1 MKKIIFCA
9 LVIWPMMTFAQ
20 AVEDWLIAVPNTPA
34 NGDVAD
40 ATKLNANFDY
50 LEDVLSFKRASGYNF
65 IIGGTNEPTIFFDE
79 DNNSANPTG
88 VANLGVGFDVLD
100 KLRLGAGNVA
110 YGLSALNEL
119 DDCSYNTAVG
129 VYALTEIEGSSCSW
143 NTGVGFGA
151 GRNLLTGAFNIAL
164 GVSALGNLTTGSNN
178 IAIGKNSMLSSNTPT
193 SISATENISIGDD
206 AMRNHTGGYRNVAIG
221 SDALGGFDDRGGRE
235 LDVPT
240 SGKSNVAVGPGA
252 LQSNT
257 GDYNVAIGG
266 YASAA
271 AGHNFQGGVAVGF
284 ASQAGTDAV
293 AIGIGDEA
301 TGENSVALGAG
312 ATVAVDNTIQI
323 GGSAITSI
331 LTATATSVNSDARLK
346 EAIVPVET
354 GLALINDLKP
364 VKYHRI
370 NNQAADLDMG
380 LLAQDVESA
389 LMKHGMSDVG
399 TVRNATEEGYRSVR
413 YNDLLA
419 PMIRAIQE
427 LDGQHSVAVA
437 ETDQQIAALQAQLM
451 AQKGSLLSMIAAQ
464 QEQIAQLQGLVEQQR
479 QFVSR

>member
-9 LVIWPMMTFAQ
+9 LVIWPVITFGAGP
-20 AVEDWLIAVPNTPA
+20 DIAVPNTPA

-40 ATKLNANFDY
+40 VTKLNANFDY
-50 LEDVLSFKRASGYNF
+50 LEDILSFTSANGNNF
-65 IIGGTNEPTIFFDE
+65 TIGATNSPTIRWDE
-79 DNNSANPTG
+79 DNGFQNPTG
-88 VANLGVGFDVLD
+88 VMNLGIGFGVLD
-100 KLRLGAGNVA
+100 KLRLGVGNVA
-110 YGLSALNEL
+110 YGWSALNEL
-119 DDCSYNTAVG
+119 EDGNYNTAVG
-129 VYALTEIEGSSCSW
+129 WSALKGITAGNYNSTVGTQAGFELSTGSW
-143 NTGVGFGA
+143 NVAMGVNALKKMEA
-151 GRNLLTGAFNIAL
+151 G
-164 GVSALGNLTTGSNN
+164 NN
-178 IAIGKNSMLSSNTPT
+178 NVAIGFESMRNATLDNNNT
-193 SISATENISIGDD
+193 SIGDS
-206 AMRNHTGGYRNVAIG
+206 AMLNHTGGSNNVAIG
-221 SDALGGFDDRGGRE
+221 IDALSGYNRFE
-235 LDVPT
+235 EIQINVPT
-240 SGKSNVAVGPGA
+240 TGNSNVAVGSGA
-252 LQSNT
+252 LRENT
-257 GDYNVAIGG
+257 GDYNVAIGAN
-266 YASAA
+266 ASSD
-271 AGHNFQGGVAVGF
+271 AGHNFLRGVAIGF
-284 ASQAGTDAV
+284 EASAVTDAV
-293 AIGIGDEA
+293 AIGSGAEA

-389 LMKHGMSDVG
+389 LIKHGMSDVG

-427 LDGQHSVAVA
+427 LDDASEAKDA
-437 ETDQQIAALQAQLM
+437 QIASLQEQVLFQQGKLQSQQEELLALVQS
-451 AQKGSLLSMIAAQ
+451 QK
-464 QEQIAQLQGLVEQQR
+464 EQIAQLQRMVEH
-479 QFVSR
+479 QFVAR

>member
-1 MKKIIFCA
+1 MKKTFFCA
-9 LVIWPMMTFAQ
+9 LVIWPMAFAQ
-20 AVEDWLIAVPNTPA
+20 AAEDWLIAVPNTPA

-40 ATKLNANFDY
+40 VTKLNANFDY
-50 LEDVLSFKRASGYNF
+50 LEDILSFKRASGYNF
-65 IIGGTNEPTIFFDE
+65 IIGGTNEPTIFFDD
-79 DNNSANPTG
+79 DNNSENPTG
-88 VANLGVGFDVLD
+88 IANLGIGYEVLD
-100 KLRLGAGNVA
+100 KLRLGTGNVA
-110 YGLSALNEL
+110 YGFSALNEL

-129 VYALTEIEGSSCSW
+129 IYALTEIEGSSCSW

-151 GRNLLTGAFNIAL
+151 GRNLLTGTFNIAL

-178 IAIGKNSMLSSNTPT
+178 IAIGKNSMLSSSTST

-284 ASQAGTDAV
+284 SSQAGTDAV
-293 AIGIGDEA
+293 AIGIGAEA

-354 GLALINDLKP
+354 GLALINDLRP
-364 VKYHRI
+364 VMYHRI

-399 TVRNATEEGYRSVR
+399 TVRNATEEGYQSVR

-427 LDGQHSVAVA
+427 LDDASEAKDA
-437 ETDQQIAALQAQLM
+437 QIASLQEQLQSQQEELLALVQ
-451 AQKGSLLSMIAAQ
+451 SQ
-464 QEQIAQLQGLVEQQR
+464 QEQIAQLQRLVEQQ
-479 QFVSR
+479 FALN